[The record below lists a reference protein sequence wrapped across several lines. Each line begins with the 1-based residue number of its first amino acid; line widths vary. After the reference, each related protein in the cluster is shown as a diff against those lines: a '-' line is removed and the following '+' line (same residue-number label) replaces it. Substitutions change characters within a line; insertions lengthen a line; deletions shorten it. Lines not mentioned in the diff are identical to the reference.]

1 MKITA
6 KQFAETLYDSV
17 EGKTEKE
24 ILSVLNNFSE
34 IVKKNNALSMIDNIL
49 DEFSRIWNKENGIIE
64 AKVTSARDL
73 DKTNRKSIIE
83 YIKKATKAKDVVL
96 DETVD
101 KKVLGGVILKY
112 GDKIVDD
119 SLLGRVRS
127 LGRTLEK

>member
-83 YIKKATKAKDVVL
+83 YIKEATKAKDVVL
-96 DETVD
+96 AETVD